1 MKFEISVLN
10 LEWTKKMKAKQ
21 IVSALAFSA
30 ILIAPSVTSISTSWG
45 AKAVLN
51 ATCSLT
57 NAIANVTSVPNGTQK
72 VAFGFINVKN
82 STLGPYTDTTAP
94 YSWAVPNGGSY
105 SNPGGTKSVV
115 VVALNGSNSEI
126 ARKTVNCA

>member
-1 MKFEISVLN
+1 MN
-10 LEWTKKMKAKQ
+10 LEWIKEMKAKR

-30 ILIAPSVTSISTSWG
+30 ILIAPSVTSVSASWG

-57 NAIANVTSVPNGTQK
+57 NAIVNVTSVPNGTQR
-72 VAFGFINVKN
+72 VAFEFTNVKG
-82 STLGPYTDTTAP
+82 STVGRYTDTTAP
-94 YSWAVPNGGSY
+94 YSWAVPTGSSY
-105 SNPGGTKSVV
+105 SNPGGTRSVL
-115 VVALNGSNSEI
+115 VVALNGSNTEI

>member
-1 MKFEISVLN
+1 
-10 LEWTKKMKAKQ
+10 MKAKR
-21 IVSALAFSA
+21 IVSALAFA
-30 ILIAPSVTSISTSWG
+30 AVLIAPSVTSISTSWG

-57 NAIANVTSVPNGTQK
+57 NAIVNVTSVPNGTQK